1 MSVLRH
7 PDICAAQ
14 SSQDLL
20 KVSKSLSSNPKGPE
34 IDFKGKTVII
44 TGAGAGLGRIY
55 ALMFGKMGAN
65 VVVNDVSKDGAESVV
80 QEVVKAGGKAVA
92 APFSAEDGEGI
103 VKLALEKYGSV
114 HVLIANAGILRD
126 KSFQAMS
133 PAEWDAVIAVH
144 LKGTYKC
151 IKAVWPIFQKQKYG
165 RIITTASGVGLYGNF
180 GQANYSTAKSGIIG
194 MTKTAA
200 IEGARYNIKANSIAP
215 SAGTAMTKTIWPQEM
230 VDMFKPDFIA
240 PVVGFLSSDACPVS
254 GSVHEVMAGWAAEVR
269 WERTEGFCFP
279 NDKKLQPEDVLSKW
293 KQITDFSKATHPQ
306 TAQEAQEQMFKNF
319 GNVSGSSSEST
330 SKSSGGGEDTEAIK
344 KAKARK
350 GEETEYTFDERD
362 VMLYNLGIGAKAS
375 ELPLVFE
382 GADGF
387 QVSRDRRQFRP
398 RLRTHLC
405 HL

>member
-1 MSVLRH
+1 
-7 PDICAAQ
+7 
-14 SSQDLL
+14 LL
-20 KVSKSLSSNPKGPE
+20 DVSKSLKSNPKGPE

-65 VVVNDVSKDGAESVV
+65 VVVNDVSKDGAQSVV
-80 QEVVKAGGKAVA
+80 QEVIKAGGKAVA

-114 HVLIANAGILRD
+114 HVLVANAGILRD

-151 IKAVWPIFQKQKYG
+151 IKAAWPVFQKQKYG
-165 RIITTASGVGLYGNF
+165 RIITTASSVGLYGNF

-194 MTKTAA
+194 LTKTAA

-240 PVVGFLSSDACPVS
+240 PVVGFLGSDACPVS
-254 GSVHEVMAGWAAEVR
+254 GTVHEVMAGWAAEVR

-279 NDKKLQPEDVLSKW
+279 NDKKLSPEDVLSKW
-293 KQITDFSKATHPQ
+293 SQITDFSKATHPQ

-319 GNVSGSSSEST
+319 GNVSGSSS
-330 SKSSGGGEDTEAIK
+330 KSSGGGEDTEAIK

-350 GEETEYTFDERD
+350 GEETEFTYDERD

-387 QVSRDRRQFRP
+387 QVSAS
-398 RLRTHLC
+398 
-405 HL
+405 